1 MSIQIS
7 NCYLTPDNSK
17 RWTWVVRIVIK
28 NLATQEVI
36 DWSGWSQPIE
46 SPVLAPLQWNVVWGV
61 DDASPVIHYTPAP
74 DTHAN
79 LSLIV
84 DGNPVPFYTTFS
96 WPTGET
102 SLTLN
107 IERTVLVNQD
117 GQNHLFDFR
126 LEELSDIS
134 GSTRHSSIS
143 TTRFIPMS
151 AAPSNITVS
160 FRRVVDPFTKVQTNY
175 EILAIGASLQD
186 AQLKVSAA
194 VDGVNYTPAT
204 LTALSPTMAKIN
216 GVVIPRDA
224 LSHVINIKWWT
235 HDSGVNEDSTP
246 LLMAPLLGTF
256 DLAPPVTP
264 TAVTAT
270 LLRDGSGEIP
280 DQIRMEWTSSDPVD
294 IYLIDSLNVK
304 RKIDTALA
312 HETSL
317 IVENSRRFGTQNGV
331 AQSYKFGVSAFNRS
345 GNSEICYAEPV
356 MITAGQAATVPQT
369 PDQVA
374 GTAVTYSQPQLVT
387 ALATEL
393 TGIDAT
399 VIASVLN
406 GLVHRVK
413 HVLAAGG
420 TVSLNDFGQ
429 LTAEWT
435 VDKINTK
442 GILVPGA
449 RSGAFIPSVG
459 FSKGVKLGQVLSDT
473 EAALLK

>member
-1 MSIQIS
+1 MVVELLTMNGDLIATATGQPGFEWVDFNGLDGLNLHGILLITLFIRNFGSRAYSTKIQTS
-7 NCYLTPDNSK
+7 FRSYLMP
-17 RWTWVVRIVIK
+17 
-28 NLATQEVI
+28 
-36 DWSGWSQPIE
+36 
-46 SPVLAPLQWNVVWGV
+46 
-61 DDASPVIHYTPAP
+61 
-74 DTHAN
+74 
-79 LSLIV
+79 
-84 DGNPVPFYTTFS
+84 
-96 WPTGET
+96 
-102 SLTLN
+102 
-107 IERTVLVNQD
+107 
-117 GQNHLFDFR
+117 
-126 LEELSDIS
+126 
-134 GSTRHSSIS
+134 
-143 TTRFIPMS
+143 

-387 ALATEL
+387 ALAEEL